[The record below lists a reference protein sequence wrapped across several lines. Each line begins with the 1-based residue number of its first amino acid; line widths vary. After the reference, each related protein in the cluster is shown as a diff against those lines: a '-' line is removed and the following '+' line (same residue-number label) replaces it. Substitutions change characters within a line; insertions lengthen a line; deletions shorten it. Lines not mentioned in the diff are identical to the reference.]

1 MTRRIALVVYFIM
14 LFFPSKLGTPDILKH
29 AFPVSDRLNLQH
41 DQRIVAQQIESRL
54 RKHRISEGII
64 MGAIVNA
71 YAESRLNP
79 LAVGPGN
86 TRGVFQLL
94 PGGLGHDMTIGQM
107 HDVNASA
114 DRIAMAVKKN
124 RKMLLVG
131 KSDTDLENITRAFC
145 IEIERPKN
153 ESLRANERAA
163 LFRKLTKKKSKS
175 LQK

>member
-1 MTRRIALVVYFIM
+1 MTRRIALVVCFIM

-71 YAESRLNP
+71 YAESKLDPR
-79 LAVGPGN
+79 AVGPGN

-114 DRIAMAVKKN
+114 DRIAMAIKKN
-124 RKMLLVG
+124 RKMMIAG
-131 KSDTDLENITRAFC
+131 QSEADLDNITKVFC
-145 IEIERPKN
+145 NEIERPKN
-153 ESLRANERAA
+153 KEFRASERVAM
-163 LFRKLTKKKSKS
+163 LHNLTKKKNKKS
-175 LQK
+175 HL

>member
-1 MTRRIALVVYFIM
+1 MTRRIAIAVCFVM
-14 LFFPSKLGTPDILKH
+14 LFLPSKLGTPEILKH

-54 RKHRISEGII
+54 RKHKISDGII

-86 TRGVFQLL
+86 THGVFQLL
-94 PGGLGHDMTIGQM
+94 PSGLGHDMTIGQM

-124 RKMLLVG
+124 RKMMIAGQSEV
-131 KSDTDLENITRAFC
+131 DLENITRVFC
-145 IEIERPKN
+145 NEIERPKN
-153 ESLRANERAA
+153 KESRASERVAM
-163 LFRKLTKKKSKS
+163 FHHLTKKKNKKS
-175 LQK
+175 HL

>member
-1 MTRRIALVVYFIM
+1 MTRRITIAVCFVM
-14 LFFPSKLGTPDILKH
+14 LFLPSKLGTPEILKH

-54 RKHRISEGII
+54 RKHKISDGII

-86 TRGVFQLL
+86 THGVFQLL
-94 PGGLGHDMTIGQM
+94 PSGLGHDMTIGQM

-124 RKMLLVG
+124 RKMMIAG
-131 KSDTDLENITRAFC
+131 RSESDLENITRVFC
-145 IEIERPKN
+145 IEIERPKD
-153 ESLRANERAA
+153 ESSRASERAA

>member
-1 MTRRIALVVYFIM
+1 MTRKVALVVSFII
-14 LFFPSKLGTPDILKH
+14 LLFPSKLGVPPAFKR
-29 AFPVSDRLNLQH
+29 AFPISDTLNLQH
-41 DQRIVAQQIESRL
+41 DQRMVAQQIESRL

-64 MGAIVNA
+64 MGAIINA

-114 DRIAMAVKKN
+114 DRIAMAIKKN
-124 RKMLLVG
+124 RKMMLVG

>member
-1 MTRRIALVVYFIM
+1 M

-71 YAESRLNP
+71 YAESKLDPR
-79 LAVGPGN
+79 AVGPGN

-114 DRIAMAVKKN
+114 DRIAMAIKKN
-124 RKMLLVG
+124 RKMMIAG
-131 KSDTDLENITRAFC
+131 QSEADLDNITKVFC
-145 IEIERPKN
+145 NEIERPKN
-153 ESLRANERAA
+153 KEFRASERVAM
-163 LFRKLTKKKSKS
+163 LHNLTKKKNKKS
-175 LQK
+175 HL

>member
-1 MTRRIALVVYFIM
+1 MTRRIALVVCFIM

-71 YAESRLNP
+71 YAESRLDP
-79 LAVGPGN
+79 RAVGPGN

-114 DRIAMAVKKN
+114 DRIAMAIKKN
-124 RKMLLVG
+124 RKMMIAG
-131 KSDTDLENITRAFC
+131 QSEADLENITKVFC
-145 IEIERPKN
+145 NEIERPKN
-153 ESLRANERAA
+153 KEFRASERVAM
-163 LFRKLTKKKSKS
+163 LHNLTKKKNKKS
-175 LQK
+175 HL